1 LTTGVPEQLGDRY
14 RLGELLGRG
23 GMAEV
28 HIGQD
33 VRLGRNVAVKMLRPD
48 MARDPTFQARFR
60 REAQS
65 AASLNHPSIVAV
77 YDTGEDDFA
86 GNPVPYIVMEYV
98 EGSTLRELLASG
110 SRLVPERALEIVDGI
125 LAALAYSH
133 QRGIVHRDI
142 KPANVMLNRNGEV
155 KVMDFGIARAMSD
168 GASTMTQT
176 SAVIG
181 TAQYLSPEQARGEQ
195 VDARSD
201 IYSAGC
207 LLYEL
212 LAGRPPFVGD
222 SPVSVAYQ
230 HVREEPVPPSHID
243 PDVPAAADAIV
254 LRALTKDREERYQTA
269 DEMRADIRSALAGRP
284 VAPPPATQR
293 MAATP
298 GGAVPTSTF
307 PMTTDTDDQR
317 DKSGRT
323 LAYALLGLAVLAVFV
338 IAALVGNS
346 LFGGGGTRVAVPEVV
361 GFTQDRAEAAI
372 TAAGLTVGEVTQA
385 NSDTV
390 DKGLVISQ
398 SPEPG
403 TEVDE
408 QAAVS
413 LVISSGAKE
422 STVPT
427 LVGLSLD
434 EARNALIDAGLQL
447 GEVKRVPSPEN
458 RNTVVKAGPAEGSTV
473 PVDSRVNLEVASG
486 ENDVPN
492 VVGKTAEEARGILQQ
507 AGFEVEERERESDD
521 ADPGTV
527 VDQTPNAGR
536 NARLESTVRIF
547 VATEPAEPTPT
558 ETVSPT
564 ITVTG

>member
-1 LTTGVPEQLGDRY
+1 
-14 RLGELLGRG
+14 
-23 GMAEV
+23 MAEV

-33 VRLGRNVAVKMLRPD
+33 VRLGRAVAVKMLRPD

-98 EGSTLRELLASG
+98 EGSTLRELQASG

-155 KVMDFGIARAMSD
+155 KVMDFGIARAMAD

-269 DEMRADIRSALAGRP
+269 DEMRADIRAALAGRP
-284 VAPPPATQR
+284 VAPPPPTQR
-293 MAATP
+293 IAAVP

-323 LAYALLGLAVLAVFV
+323 LAYVLLGLAVLAVFV

-346 LFGGGGTRVAVPEVV
+346 LFGGGATRVAVPEVV
-361 GFTQDRAEAAI
+361 GFTQARAEAAV
-372 TAAGLTVGEVTQA
+372 TDAGLTVGEVTLA

-403 TEVDE
+403 TEIDE
-408 QAAVS
+408 QDPVS

-422 STVPT
+422 SSVPT

-447 GEVKRVPSPEN
+447 GDVKRVPSPEN
-458 RNTVVKAGPAEGSTV
+458 RNTVVKATPPESTTV
-473 PVDSRVNLEVASG
+473 PVDSRVNVEVASG
-486 ENDVPN
+486 ENKVPN
-492 VVGKTAEEARGILQQ
+492 VKGKTAEEARSILQQ
-507 AGFEVEERERESDD
+507 AGFEVEERERESAD
-521 ADPGTV
+521 AEPGTV
-527 VDQTPNAGR
+527 VDQTPAAGR

-547 VATEPAEPTPT
+547 VATAPPEPTPT